1 MVLLTH
7 VQTCDGFPKDGL
19 LHSIAVKSFEGV
31 SLFFVLSGFLVTW
44 LLLKEE
50 ERNGSFSLKSFYFRR
65 AVRILPAASFFLIS
79 MVVVGKVIGVTL
91 VSFDGFMSSLF
102 FFRNYYLGEGVDGHF
117 WTLSIEEQFYI
128 LWPFF
133 LWLMP
138 ARFRIKICL
147 ALLVFAPVWRQIN
160 IWSFGAANVN
170 WRRLDLRYDH
180 LLIGCAL
187 ALAQFDPSARRFFD
201 LMRRYAN
208 WVFLSG
214 FSIFTLMTL
223 GLLSMP
229 LLSLNISVK
238 LVGIAMIVF
247 GAISM
252 RGGIFFYSLNAPPVV
267 WLGRLSY
274 SLYLWQQLFCVK
286 SLDFQFQVF
295 PLNLVWTLITGL
307 VSFYLVEQPALARRD
322 GWVKRLKLG

>member
-19 LHSIAVKSFEGV
+19 LYSIAVKSFEGV

-65 AVRILPAASFFLIS
+65 AVRIIPAALFFLIA
-79 MVVVGKVIGVTL
+79 MVVLGKAIGVTL
-91 VSFDGFMSSLF
+91 VSFDGFLSSLF

-138 ARFRIKICL
+138 ARFRMRICV
-147 ALLVFAPVWRQIN
+147 ALLILAPIWRQIN
-160 IWSFGAANVN
+160 IWSFGAENVN

-187 ALAQFDPSARRFFD
+187 ALAQFDNSTRFFFD
-201 LMRRYAN
+201 LMRRHAN
-208 WVFLSG
+208 WVFLLG
-214 FSIFTLMTL
+214 FAIFTLMTL
-223 GLLSMP
+223 GLMSMP
-229 LLSLNISVK
+229 IQSMNISVK
-238 LVGIAMIVF
+238 LAGIAMIVF

-252 RGGIFFYSLNAPPVV
+252 RSGILFSVLNASPVV

-274 SLYLWQQLFCVK
+274 SIYLWQQLFCVK
-286 SLDFQFQVF
+286 SMDFRFQIF
-295 PLNLVWTLITGL
+295 PLNLVWALMAGV

-322 GWVKRLKLG
+322 GWMKRLKMV